1 MEFFKSFL
9 ATFIP
14 LMVALD
20 APGTLA
26 LYVGMTE
33 GVMKQERKK
42 IVRQSIITA
51 FLVTLGFILVG
62 QAIFNA
68 LGILVEDFMIA
79 GGVVLLIIAIADVV
93 RAGERKMERSA
104 EFGVVPLGTPIIAG
118 PGTLT
123 AALVLV
129 GTNGYVP
136 VILSLV
142 VNLLFAWVIF
152 AQSER
157 IIRIIGISGSR
168 AFAKVVSLILAAFA
182 VKMIRS
188 GIFRVS
194 RRSLM
199 KKENGIMRE
208 LREDHESMCGPNRR
222 VHMANERTFLAWVR
236 TSIAIMAFGF
246 VVEKFSLFV
255 KQMGYLPGEGGH
267 SAAAGLFCDN
277 RDRACRPRRCDGRA
291 FVHTL

>member
-1 MEFFKSFL
+1 
-9 ATFIP
+9 
-14 LMVALD
+14 MVALD

-26 LYVGMTE
+26 LFVGMTE
-33 GVMKQERKK
+33 GVAKPERSR

-68 LGILVEDFMIA
+68 LGILVEDFMVA

-93 RAGERKMERSA
+93 RAGERKMERSP

-136 VILSLV
+136 VIFSLA
-142 VNLLFAWVIF
+142 VNLLLAWVIF

-188 GIFRVS
+188 GIFR
-194 RRSLM
+194 
-199 KKENGIMRE
+199 
-208 LREDHESMCGPNRR
+208 
-222 VHMANERTFLAWVR
+222 FL
-236 TSIAIMAFGF
+236 
-246 VVEKFSLFV
+246 
-255 KQMGYLPGEGGH
+255 
-267 SAAAGLFCDN
+267 
-277 RDRACRPRRCDGRA
+277 DGR
-291 FVHTL
+291 L

>member
-33 GVMKQERKK
+33 GVAKQERKK
-42 IVRQSIITA
+42 IVRQSIVTA

-79 GGVVLLIIAIADVV
+79 GGGVLLIIAIADVV

-142 VNLLFAWVIF
+142 VNLLLAWVIF

-188 GIFRVS
+188 GVFKFLDS
-194 RRSLM
+194 R
-199 KKENGIMRE
+199 
-208 LREDHESMCGPNRR
+208 
-222 VHMANERTFLAWVR
+222 
-236 TSIAIMAFGF
+236 
-246 VVEKFSLFV
+246 
-255 KQMGYLPGEGGH
+255 
-267 SAAAGLFCDN
+267 
-277 RDRACRPRRCDGRA
+277 
-291 FVHTL
+291 